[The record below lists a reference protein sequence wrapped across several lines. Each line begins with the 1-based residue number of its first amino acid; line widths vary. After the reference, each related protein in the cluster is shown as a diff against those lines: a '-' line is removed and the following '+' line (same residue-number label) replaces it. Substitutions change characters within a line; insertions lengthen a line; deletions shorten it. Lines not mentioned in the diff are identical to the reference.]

1 MITFNMHHQFQH
13 IIIQLHTHTHTPTIA
28 KLYAALQPWTP
39 CLPIRGGKL
48 KTAKNYST
56 SNPQLS
62 FSSCTSNAYMHN
74 NRTGNTSCN
83 SLNSSYIWREA
94 SPNNFNLYS
103 TSVSSLNAQAAMAAA
118 HSGNASLPTS
128 VSNSPYRYSIGS
140 NSRSPEWRSVSEEKS
155 APATNKKSFGS
166 KFKPSSSSSAASNY
180 ENVCYVTPLLP
191 QRKNRNPIKI
201 VKKNSQ
207 ENVHMQNVGRR
218 LSNDADLSDDQMPY
232 GLYDRRT
239 NRSFEAPSR
248 DTIRRTIGT
257 TNGPLRRSTP
267 HLLSDDIYADTE
279 QNRKSKRHSATWCC
293 GNFMLK
299 QWKKV
304 HQYD

>member
-1 MITFNMHHQFQH
+1 MITLTHFIWNTSNMHLK
-13 IIIQLHTHTHTPTIA
+13 IQSTTINT
-28 KLYAALQPWTP
+28 ALQPWTP

-62 FSSCTSNAYMHN
+62 FSSCASNAYMHN

-94 SPNNFNLYS
+94 SPNNFNMYS
-103 TSVSSLNAQAAMAAA
+103 NSVASLNAAGA
-118 HSGNASLPTS
+118 HVSLPTS
-128 VSNSPYRYSIGS
+128 ASNSPYRYSIGS
-140 NSRSPEWRSVSEEKS
+140 NSRSPEFRSVSEEKT
-155 APATNKKSFGS
+155 TNKKSLAS
-166 KFKPSSSSSAASNY
+166 KFKASSHY
-180 ENVCYVTPLLP
+180 ENVYMTPLLP
-191 QRKNRNPIKI
+191 QRKNKNPVRI

-207 ENVHMQNVGRR
+207 ENVYMQSVGRR
-218 LSNDADLSDDQMPY
+218 LSNDTDLSDDPMPY

-239 NRSFEAPSR
+239 NRSFDAPSR
-248 DTIRRTIGT
+248 DMVKPIESA
-257 TNGPLRRSTP
+257 NVQLRRSTP
-267 HLLSDDIYADTE
+267 HLLSDDIYVDAD

>member
-1 MITFNMHHQFQH
+1 
-13 IIIQLHTHTHTPTIA
+13 
-28 KLYAALQPWTP
+28 
-39 CLPIRGGKL
+39 
-48 KTAKNYST
+48 
-56 SNPQLS
+56 
-62 FSSCTSNAYMHN
+62 
-74 NRTGNTSCN
+74 
-83 SLNSSYIWREA
+83 
-94 SPNNFNLYS
+94 
-103 TSVSSLNAQAAMAAA
+103 MAAA
-118 HSGNASLPTS
+118 AGHSGNASLPTS
-128 VSNSPYRYSIGS
+128 ISNSPYRYSIGS

-155 APATNKKSFGS
+155 TPAVAAVAQKKSFAS
-166 KFKPSSSSSAASNY
+166 KFKPSSSTSNY

-191 QRKNRNPIKI
+191 QRKNKNPIKI
-201 VKKNSQ
+201 VKTSQ

-218 LSNDADLSDDQMPY
+218 LSNETDLSDDHMPY

-248 DTIRRTIGT
+248 DMIHRTIGT

-279 QNRKSKRHSATWCC
+279 QSRKSKRHSATWCC

-304 HQYD
+304 HQYDA

>member
-1 MITFNMHHQFQH
+1 M
-13 IIIQLHTHTHTPTIA
+13 
-28 KLYAALQPWTP
+28 QPWTP
-39 CLPIRGGKL
+39 CLPIRSGKL

-62 FSSCTSNAYMHN
+62 FSSCATNAYMHN

-103 TSVSSLNAQAAMAAA
+103 SSIPSLNAQPV
-118 HSGNASLPTS
+118 NTPLPTS
-128 VSNSPYRYSIGS
+128 VTNSPYRYSIGT
-140 NSRSPEWRSVSEEKS
+140 NSRTPEWRSVSEEK
-155 APATNKKSFGS
+155 TVNKKTLAN
-166 KFKPSSSSSAASNY
+166 KFKGSSSHY
-180 ENVCYVTPLLP
+180 ENVYMTPLLP
-191 QRKNRNPIKI
+191 HRKNKQTIKI
-201 VKKNSQ
+201 VKRSQ
-207 ENVHMQNVGRR
+207 ENVYMHNIGKR
-218 LSNDADLSDDQMPY
+218 LSNDSDLSDDPLPY
-232 GLYDRRT
+232 GLYDRRV

-248 DTIRRTIGT
+248 DLIHPIDS
-257 TNGPLRRSTP
+257 NNVHLRRSTP
-267 HLLSDDIYADTE
+267 HLISDDIYADSNQT
-279 QNRKSKRHSATWCC
+279 RKSKRHSATWCC

>member
-1 MITFNMHHQFQH
+1 MRHAPQNNNNTNKTTS
-13 IIIQLHTHTHTPTIA
+13 IIKQST
-28 KLYAALQPWTP
+28 ALQPFTP

-48 KTAKNYST
+48 RTAKNQST

-62 FSSCTSNAYMHN
+62 FSSCTSNAYIQN

-103 TSVSSLNAQAAMAAA
+103 TSVSSLNAAT
-118 HSGNASLPTS
+118 GNVSLPTS
-128 VSNSPYRYSIGS
+128 ASNSPYRYSIAS
-140 NSRSPEWRSVSEEKS
+140 NSRSPEWRSVSEEK
-155 APATNKKSFGS
+155 AIATNKKSLAS
-166 KFKPSSSSSAASNY
+166 KFKGVSHY
-180 ENVCYVTPLLP
+180 ENVYMTPLLP
-191 QRKNRNPIKI
+191 HRKNKNPIKI
-201 VKKNSQ
+201 VKTSH
-207 ENVHMQNVGRR
+207 ENVYMQNVGRR
-218 LSNDADLSDDQMPY
+218 LSNETDLSDDPMPY

-248 DTIRRTIGT
+248 DMIRAID
-257 TNGPLRRSTP
+257 TNNVHLRRSTP
-267 HLLSDDIYADTE
+267 HLLSDDIYGDAE
-279 QNRKSKRHSATWCC
+279 HKRKSKRHSATWCC
-293 GNFMLK
+293 GNFMMK

>member
-1 MITFNMHHQFQH
+1 MKT
-13 IIIQLHTHTHTPTIA
+13 T
-28 KLYAALQPWTP
+28 ALQPWTP

-48 KTAKNYST
+48 KTAKNYSS

-62 FSSCTSNAYMHN
+62 FSSCASNAYMHN

-103 TSVSSLNAQAAMAAA
+103 TSVSSLNAPT
-118 HSGNASLPTS
+118 GNVSLPTS
-128 VSNSPYRYSIGS
+128 ASNSPYRYSVGS
-140 NSRSPEWRSVSEEKS
+140 NSRSPELRSASEEKT
-155 APATNKKSFGS
+155 TNKKILAN
-166 KFKPSSSSSAASNY
+166 KFKGTSHY
-180 ENVCYVTPLLP
+180 ENVYMTPLLP
-191 QRKNRNPIKI
+191 HRKGKPPIKI
-201 VKKNSQ
+201 VKNSQ
-207 ENVHMQNVGRR
+207 ENVYMQAVGRR
-218 LSNDADLSDDQMPY
+218 LSNETDLSDDPMPY

-248 DTIRRTIGT
+248 DMIRPIDPNNTHI
-257 TNGPLRRSTP
+257 RRSTP
-267 HLLSDDIYADTE
+267 HLLSDDIYADGGD
-279 QNRKSKRHSATWCC
+279 QAQKSKRHSATWCC
-293 GNFMLK
+293 GNFMMK

>member
-1 MITFNMHHQFQH
+1 
-13 IIIQLHTHTHTPTIA
+13 
-28 KLYAALQPWTP
+28 
-39 CLPIRGGKL
+39 
-48 KTAKNYST
+48 
-56 SNPQLS
+56 
-62 FSSCTSNAYMHN
+62 MHN

-103 TSVSSLNAQAAMAAA
+103 TSVSSLNAAAAAA
-118 HSGNASLPTS
+118 HSGNASLPSS

-140 NSRSPEWRSVSEEKS
+140 NSRSPEFRSVSEEKS
-155 APATNKKSFGS
+155 VPVASFVHNKKSFAS
-166 KFKPSSSSSAASNY
+166 KFKPSPPNY

-191 QRKNRNPIKI
+191 QRKNKNPIKI
-201 VKKNSQ
+201 VKKSSQ
-207 ENVHMQNVGRR
+207 ENVYMQNVGRR
-218 LSNDADLSDDQMPY
+218 LSNDTDLSDDQTPY
-232 GLYDRRT
+232 GLYDRRK

-248 DTIRRTIGT
+248 DMIRSST

-267 HLLSDDIYADTE
+267 HLLSDDIYADANE
-279 QNRKSKRHSATWCC
+279 QNNRKSKRHSATWCC

>member
-1 MITFNMHHQFQH
+1 
-13 IIIQLHTHTHTPTIA
+13 
-28 KLYAALQPWTP
+28 
-39 CLPIRGGKL
+39 
-48 KTAKNYST
+48 
-56 SNPQLS
+56 
-62 FSSCTSNAYMHN
+62 MHN

-103 TSVSSLNAQAAMAAA
+103 TSVSSLNAAAA
-118 HSGNASLPTS
+118 AQAHSAAAAAAASLPSS

-140 NSRSPEWRSVSEEKS
+140 NSRSPEFRSVSEEKS
-155 APATNKKSFGS
+155 VPTTSILHNKKSFGS
-166 KFKPSSSSSAASNY
+166 KFKPSTSNY

-191 QRKNRNPIKI
+191 QRKNKNAIKI
-201 VKKNSQ
+201 VKKSSQ
-207 ENVHMQNVGRR
+207 ENVYMQNVGRR
-218 LSNDADLSDDQMPY
+218 LSNEADLSDDQMPY
-232 GLYDRRT
+232 GLYDRRK

-248 DTIRRTIGT
+248 DMIRRST
-257 TNGPLRRSTP
+257 TNAPLRRSTP
-267 HLLSDDIYADTE
+267 HLLSDDIYADANE
-279 QNRKSKRHSATWCC
+279 QNDRKSKRHSATWCC

>member
-1 MITFNMHHQFQH
+1 MPNGHCT
-13 IIIQLHTHTHTPTIA
+13 T
-28 KLYAALQPWTP
+28 ALQPWTP

-62 FSSCTSNAYMHN
+62 FSSCASNVYMHN

-103 TSVSSLNAQAAMAAA
+103 TSVASLNAAAAAA
-118 HSGNASLPTS
+118 HSGNASLPSS

-140 NSRSPEWRSVSEEKS
+140 NSRSPEFRSVSEEKS
-155 APATNKKSFGS
+155 LPTVAHNKKSFAS
-166 KFKPSSSSSAASNY
+166 KFKSSAPNY

-191 QRKNRNPIKI
+191 QRKNKNPIKI
-201 VKKNSQ
+201 VKKSSQ
-207 ENVHMQNVGRR
+207 ENVHLQNVGRR
-218 LSNDADLSDDQMPY
+218 LSNDTDLSDDQMPY
-232 GLYDRRT
+232 GLYDRRK
-239 NRSFEAPSR
+239 NRSFEAPQR
-248 DTIRRTIGT
+248 DIIRRSS

-267 HLLSDDIYADTE
+267 HLLSDDMYDEANE
-279 QNRKSKRHSATWCC
+279 QSNRKSKRHSATWCC

>member
-1 MITFNMHHQFQH
+1 MIIFNMHHQS
-13 IIIQLHTHTHTPTIA
+13 LHNKTHALTHTRTPPPPT
-28 KLYAALQPWTP
+28 AALQPWTP

-62 FSSCTSNAYMHN
+62 FSSCTSNAYMHH

-103 TSVSSLNAQAAMAAA
+103 TSVSSLNAAAMA

-155 APATNKKSFGS
+155 MPATAGATHKKTFAS
-166 KFKPSSSSSAASNY
+166 KFKSPSTQNY

-191 QRKNRNPIKI
+191 QRKNKNPIKI
-201 VKKNSQ
+201 VKTSQ

-248 DTIRRTIGT
+248 DMIRRT

-279 QNRKSKRHSATWCC
+279 QSRNKSKRHSATWCC

>member
-1 MITFNMHHQFQH
+1 MR
-13 IIIQLHTHTHTPTIA
+13 HTPPPIQKQQPQA
-28 KLYAALQPWTP
+28 VLQPWTP

-83 SLNSSYIWREA
+83 SLNSSFIWREA

-103 TSVSSLNAQAAMAAA
+103 TSVSSLNAAT
-118 HSGNASLPTS
+118 GNVSLPTS
-128 VSNSPYRYSIGS
+128 VSNSPYRYSSIGS

-155 APATNKKSFGS
+155 IAHKKSLAS
-166 KFKPSSSSSAASNY
+166 KFKGASSHY
-180 ENVCYVTPLLP
+180 ENVYMTPLLP
-191 QRKNRNPIKI
+191 HRKNKNPIKI
-201 VKKNSQ
+201 VKSSQ
-207 ENVHMQNVGRR
+207 ENVYMQNVGRR
-218 LSNDADLSDDQMPY
+218 LSNETDLSDDPMPY

-248 DTIRRTIGT
+248 DMIRAVDS
-257 TNGPLRRSTP
+257 NNVHLRRSTP
-267 HLLSDDIYADTE
+267 HLLCDDICTDGE
-279 QNRKSKRHSATWCC
+279 KHRKSKRHSATWCC

>member
-1 MITFNMHHQFQH
+1 MQH
-13 IIIQLHTHTHTPTIA
+13 LYHSIQQQQQQQNQTT
-28 KLYAALQPWTP
+28 ALQPWTP

-62 FSSCTSNAYMHN
+62 FTSCTSNAYMHN

-103 TSVSSLNAQAAMAAA
+103 SSVSSLNAAG
-118 HSGNASLPTS
+118 GNASLPTS

-140 NSRSPEWRSVSEEKS
+140 NSRSPEFRSVSEEKT
-155 APATNKKSFGS
+155 TNKKSLAS
-166 KFKPSSSSSAASNY
+166 KFKGTSHY
-180 ENVCYVTPLLP
+180 ENVYMTPLLP
-191 QRKNRNPIKI
+191 HRKNKQAIKI
-201 VKKNSQ
+201 VKSSQ
-207 ENVHMQNVGRR
+207 ENVYMQNIGRR
-218 LSNDADLSDDQMPY
+218 LSNDTDLSDDPMPY

-248 DTIRRTIGT
+248 DMIQPIDS
-257 TNGPLRRSTP
+257 NNIHLRRSTP
-267 HLLSDDIYADTE
+267 HLLSDDIYTDTD
-279 QNRKSKRHSATWCC
+279 QTRKSKRHSATWCC